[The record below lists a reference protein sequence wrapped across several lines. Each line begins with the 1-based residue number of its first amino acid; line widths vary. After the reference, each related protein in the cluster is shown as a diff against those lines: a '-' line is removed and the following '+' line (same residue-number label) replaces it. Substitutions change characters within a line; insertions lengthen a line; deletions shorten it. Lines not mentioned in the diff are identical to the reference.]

1 MLSPTGAL
9 WLLLLSRLIGAWS
22 HRSTKNVN
30 LSPVQTIA
38 GANLGLYFADQD
50 QRDTAFFKVLAVERQ
65 SVLVGT
71 RNAVLN
77 ISLSTMSVQK
87 SLEWPPTADDVDMC
101 QMKGKNEENCHNF
114 IRLLFKQP
122 KSRLIV
128 CGTNAFQ
135 PACRQ
140 YRISSTGEYQIV
152 KDIDGIAVV
161 PFDPRQNTTAVYL
174 SESDEL
180 YSATV
185 ADFSAT
191 LPLVFRKPLSG
202 PTTALRTPRN
212 DLKCLN
218 DPQFVASFA
227 EQNSVYF
234 WFRETAAEYNNCGT
248 AVFSRV
254 ARVCKSD
261 QGDYRTDT
269 DTWTSFLKARLNCS
283 LPGDVPFYFNE
294 IQSASEVVM
303 SDQHGGPVSLVY
315 AVFNTPSSALRA
327 SAVCAFN
334 MDDVRSIFETGPFKA
349 QRSSSSAW
357 LPIYK
362 SSLPE
367 PRPGDCSANSKALAD
382 DVISFVR
389 RHNLMYDAVP
399 NYFDQP
405 LIVDTN
411 GEYQFTAI
419 AVHSSVTTVGKQRYD
434 VLFVGTDSGS
444 VLKFVNV
451 EGDRRVNTVLVE
463 TVGVFP
469 SRSPVRSLK
478 VVPASDGDKA
488 QVSLL
493 ISTDSELKLMPVHHC
508 ANRTSCRTCVQLQD
522 PYCAWD
528 LINNRCVVI
537 SLPYVATII
546 FAITTFRHWQD
557 GKFAQSVADGQSS
570 LCLNVV
576 SESSDFFMNELAP
589 AFPLVDSP
597 SIYTAECMTIA
608 IIITLALASTVA
620 FFVGYRFALW
630 KLSFD
635 AVPGFDSP
643 LRKNVKGHNDR
654 CEAYMPHL
662 PVSKTVTNGSVN
674 VSLPFTEPKG
684 EKNVLTLNNGTLP
697 RDYKTRKVYV

>member
-9 WLLLLSRLIGAWS
+9 WLLLFGGLTEGWSR
-22 HRSTKNVN
+22 RSTKNVN
-30 LSPVQTIA
+30 PKPVQTIVGA
-38 GANLGLYFADQD
+38 GVGLYFADRD
-50 QRDTAFFKVLAVERQ
+50 QRDTAFFKVLAVARQ

-101 QMKGKNEENCHNF
+101 LMKGKNEENCHNF

-122 KSRLIV
+122 KNRLIV

-174 SESDEL
+174 SEADEL

-227 EQNSVYF
+227 DQSSVYF

-261 QGDYRTDT
+261 QGDYKTDT

-294 IQSASEVVM
+294 IQSATEMMV
-303 SDQHGGPVSLVY
+303 SDRHGESVSLVY
-315 AVFNTPSSALRA
+315 AVFNTPASALRA
-327 SAVCAFN
+327 SAVCAFS

-362 SSLPE
+362 SNLPE
-367 PRPGDCSANSKALAD
+367 PRPGDCSVNSKALTD
-382 DVISFVR
+382 DAIKFVR
-389 RHNLMYDAVP
+389 RHNLMHDAVP
-399 NYFDQP
+399 NYFNQP

-419 AVHSSVTTVGKQRYD
+419 AVHPSVVTVGKQRYD
-434 VLFVGTDSGS
+434 VIFVGTDSGS

-451 EGDRRVNTVLVE
+451 EGNRRVNTVLVE
-463 TVGVFP
+463 TVEVFA
-469 SRSPVRSLK
+469 SRAPVRSLR
-478 VVPASDGDKA
+478 VVPAEDGDSA

-493 ISTDSELKLMPVHHC
+493 ASTDNELKLMPVHHC

-528 LINNRCVVI
+528 LTSGRCVGKTDG
-537 SLPYVATII
+537 Y
-546 FAITTFRHWQD
+546 WQG
-557 GKFAQSVADGQSS
+557 GKFAQSVLDGQAS

-576 SESSDFFMNELAP
+576 SDSSDFFMNELTP

-608 IIITLALASTVA
+608 IIITLALGSTVA

-630 KLSFD
+630 KMSFD

-643 LRKNVKGHNDR
+643 LRKSVKGQSDR

-662 PVSKTVTNGSVN
+662 PVSKAVTNGSVN
-674 VSLPFTEPKG
+674 MGLPFAEPKA